1 MLCVSGAKR
10 LTRKAYYRQRLAS
23 VDDPTAISMLSLLIE
38 NLESEK
44 ADLHPVDESKI
55 YNIVPWQF
63 AEHQT
68 IKHSA
73 DEYARYPESKPV
85 VTHE

>member
-1 MLCVSGAKR
+1 MAKWLQNSPVPR
-10 LTRKAYYRQRLAS
+10 RRPATDAS
-23 VDDPTAISMLSLLIE
+23 YSSTFIE